1 MARVVHFEIAATDP
15 EKVMKFYENAFGW
28 KIEKW
33 NGPTEYY
40 MVNTGDQA
48 KPGINGAITPRE
60 GALGATIN
68 TIDVP
73 SFDDA
78 LEKVIANGGK
88 AVTDKTVIPGVGTM
102 CYCEDI
108 EGNKFGIMEAAPNQ
122 VMQLPS
128 ENTEKPAAK
137 PAAKHAAKPAAK
149 RAAKPAAAK
158 KKKK

>member
-15 EKVMKFYENAFGW
+15 EKVIDFYKNVFGW
-28 KIEKW
+28 QIEKW
-33 NGPTEYY
+33 NGPTDYWL
-40 MVNTGDQA
+40 VNTGDQA

-60 GALGATIN
+60 GSLGATIN

-78 LEKVIANGGK
+78 LEKVITNGGK
-88 AVTDKTVIPGVGTM
+88 AITDKTDIPGVGIM
-102 CYCEDI
+102 CYCEDV

-128 ENTEKPAAK
+128 DAVAK
-137 PAAKHAAKPAAK
+137 PVTKPTTK
-149 RAAKPAAAK
+149 RASKAAASK
-158 KKKK
+158 KKK